1 MTISAY
7 LADLI
12 AARDLRCKHCGAND
26 ALFLRLMNDGQHYGR
41 IECTACD
48 DAFVTW
54 APKPANTRPR
64 ATDRRKSQLDA
75 LRAHYNPE
83 PLYCLICLRDE
94 RLFPTGVW
102 LEAHHVL
109 EHQDGG
115 SDHPSNL
122 QALCNECHA
131 LVHWRR
137 KTAAG
142 TQVGKE
148 ATDA

>member
-1 MTISAY
+1 MSITAY
-7 LADLI
+7 LTDLI
-12 AARDLRCKHCGAND
+12 AARDLRCNQCGRND
-26 ALFLRLMNDGQHYGR
+26 ALFLRLTVGGQHYAR
-41 IECTACD
+41 IECTACA

-54 APKPANTRPR
+54 APKPTARPKPV
-64 ATDRRKSQLDA
+64 DRRKSQLDA
-75 LRAHYNPE
+75 LRAHYDPE

-94 RLFPTGVW
+94 RTFPTGVW
-102 LEAHHVL
+102 LEAHHIL

-115 SDHPSNL
+115 TDHPANL
-122 QALCNECHA
+122 QALCNECHT